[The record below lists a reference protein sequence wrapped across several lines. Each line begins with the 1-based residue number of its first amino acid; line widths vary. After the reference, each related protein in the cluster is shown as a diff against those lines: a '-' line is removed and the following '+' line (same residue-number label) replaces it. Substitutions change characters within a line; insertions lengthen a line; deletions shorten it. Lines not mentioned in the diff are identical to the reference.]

1 MLVGMPQPKASP
13 WEPDMSALPPS
24 AVLFQ
29 WGRARHLRPRT
40 YFYDL
45 AQHWRPLTQR
55 ARGQAR
61 AQELPRPALA
71 GRRPGGLARARR
83 LPDDEEGV

>member
-1 MLVGMPQPKASP
+1 
-13 WEPDMSALPPS
+13 MSALPSS

-45 AQHWRPLTQR
+45 AQHWHPVTQR
-55 ARGQAR
+55 VREGKRAPKNYLGLHWQGAQAGSRER
-61 AQELPRPALA
+61 AAYQMMKK
-71 GRRPGGLARARR
+71 G
-83 LPDDEEGV
+83 

>member
-1 MLVGMPQPKASP
+1 
-13 WEPDMSALPPS
+13 MSALPSS

-45 AQHWRPLTQR
+45 AQHWHPLTQR
-55 ARGQAR
+55 AR
-61 AQELPRPALA
+61 E
-71 GRRPGGLARARR
+71 GRRAPKNYLGLHWQGGAQAGSRERAAYQMMKK
-83 LPDDEEGV
+83 G